1 MVEVLLGVRLDDR
14 TLCSG
19 FNFFLN
25 FMLSYA
31 SIGGLGISVYRILY
45 LKVKTV
51 QMSCFDSLLKR
62 NARCSLRISFPSFPL
77 VSLVIGC
84 DGVLTGMH
92 SQLEHG

>member
-25 FMLSYA
+25 FMLTYA
-31 SIGGLGISVYRILY
+31 SSGGLGISVYRILY

-51 QMSCFDSLLKR
+51 
-62 NARCSLRISFPSFPL
+62 AL
-77 VSLVIGC
+77 VLF
-84 DGVLTGMH
+84 
-92 SQLEHG
+92 